1 MERRQPAHV
10 TSPSS
15 RYGDQFLL
23 NVVLA
28 SRDHVG
34 IDYEEGAVER
44 QLSGNLS
51 FFIVDKRQFVAVPAN
66 FLDKDSFVASK
77 DVPSIDYASV
87 GVWILLEWLEWTFHV
102 ENVSGH
108 SVSRA
113 PEPRTRS
120 ARSRR
125 PVVIGSDVDRL
136 ESPLFAE
143 RALKEHVTVA
153 EDHVDHGG
161 GTADDPVAGSLNER
175 IRCVCHVASELLG
188 RSVGPEEGRLL
199 AFVDWAVEV
208 ASTTAE
214 AKCLEV
220 DATGKSGVQ
229 QKNETDFTDHDSAEL
244 RTSRQFFYLSF
255 CHALCGEDGLLAG
268 ACRYRTRRSRDFAR
282 AFRCVEPPNYPSC

>member
-34 IDYEEGAVER
+34 VDYEEGAVER

-108 SVSRA
+108 SVSKA

-120 ARSRR
+120 VRSRR
-125 PVVIGSDVDRL
+125 PVVIGSHVDRL

-161 GTADDPVAGSLNER
+161 GTTDDPVTGSLDER
-175 IRCVCHVASELLG
+175 IRC
-188 RSVGPEEGRLL
+188 
-199 AFVDWAVEV
+199 V

-220 DATGKSGVQ
+220 NATGKSGVQ